1 VISPSF
7 VMVASATSDVFVGK
21 LFSTRTKDRDDFRAL
36 KPTLETQTIR
46 NRLRES
52 SASLGSEPRM
62 LDAARENWFV
72 LYGEPLPD

>member
-1 VISPSF
+1 MFQVLAVDIY
-7 VMVASATSDVFVGK
+7 DVFVRK
-21 LFSTRTKDRDDFRAL
+21 LFSTRTKDRDDLRAL
-36 KPTLETQTIR
+36 KPKLETQTIR